1 MKQDCELHV
10 RCCLMASF
18 TVFFWIQTKAPFP
31 MALNLGIVKDRDTLK
46 LFAEFNYFFF
56 FLLKPHQHAK
66 D

>member
-56 FLLKPHQHAK
+56 FS
-66 D
+66 